1 MNNKGAEH
9 RGFVL
14 ITVVMLIGAMGAAMF
29 VLAGIGNT
37 VLFESDTA
45 YLAACERNLTA
56 SGLAW
61 AKHNI
66 KAQNKEAFGKTT
78 VLHVAKMG
86 IYEASLSVTIDVATK
101 KKAEVGI
108 STRCSRGRRAFR
120 HSGKYRIEP

>member
-14 ITVVMLIGAMGAAMF
+14 ITVVMLIGAMGAALF

-45 YLAACERNLTA
+45 YLRACERNLTA

-61 AKHNI
+61 AQHNV
-66 KAQNKEAFGKTT
+66 KARNKEAFGKTT
-78 VLHVAKMG
+78 ELDVTKMG
-86 IYEASLSVTIDVATK
+86 IYEASLSVTIDVVTDEN
-101 KKAEVGI
+101 AEVEI
-108 STRCSRGRRAFR
+108 STRCSRARRTFR
-120 HSGKYRIEP
+120 HSGKYLIEL